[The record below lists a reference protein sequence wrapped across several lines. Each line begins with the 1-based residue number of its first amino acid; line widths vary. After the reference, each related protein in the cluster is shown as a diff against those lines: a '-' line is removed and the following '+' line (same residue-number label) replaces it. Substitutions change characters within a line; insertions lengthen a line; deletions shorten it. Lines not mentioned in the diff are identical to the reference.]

1 MAQSRADCRTTV
13 DARFLVFFVVTAAH
27 VGACGGE
34 IGHRAPVGAGTGAAS
49 GTAGA
54 SGTGANGGGGVI
66 PPPGTDPGRVTL
78 HRLNRVEYDNTVRDL
93 LGTTAT
99 PAKDFPA
106 DDRGYGLDNL
116 ADILTLSP
124 VHINLYQ
131 ATAESLVTQALAG
144 TQRAK
149 IAICDPATGEACV
162 RSILKSFARKAW
174 ASRRPWSLRISFSA
188 SSWIRNRPRSRLTRS
203 TTTRSRRG
211 CRTSSGPRCPTRR
224 FLRPP
229 TPAR

>member
-1 MAQSRADCRTTV
+1 MCVCREPHAACVRGCSPQPTVGGDMAQSRACCRTTV
-13 DARFLVFFVVTAAH
+13 DARFLVFFVATAAH
-27 VGACGGE
+27 VGACTGA
-34 IGHRAPVGAGTGAAS
+34 IGHHAPVGGAGTGAAS

-54 SGTGANGGGGVI
+54 SGTGANSGTVI

-131 ATAESLVTQALAG
+131 STAE
-144 TQRAK
+144 
-149 IAICDPATGEACV
+149 
-162 RSILKSFARKAW
+162 
-174 ASRRPWSLRISFSA
+174 
-188 SSWIRNRPRSRLTRS
+188 
-203 TTTRSRRG
+203 
-211 CRTSSGPRCPTRR
+211 
-224 FLRPP
+224 
-229 TPAR
+229 